1 MADQQ
6 TPAPTPAPGGNQPSK
21 ITPEAIQ
28 TAIAVLTAAAQQP
41 APPPVDEIVA
51 KEKQKAIE
59 VASKVEALDAEIKVL
74 QGKKKDQCLVLLPLL
89 HKHFGGR
96 ITLANGADVFAKIDA
111 QKRPTKKGM
120 VSYCVEKLKDQGEAF
135 AKGLWASFKGK
146 PREYVSVSRAGEPQ
160 VDDETGEPVEG
171 PTEE

>member
-6 TPAPTPAPGGNQPSK
+6 NPTPPAPGGNPPAK

-28 TAIAVLTAAAQQP
+28 AALAVLTAAANQP
-41 APPPVDEIVA
+41 VAEDTSA

-74 QGKKKDQCLVLLPLL
+74 QGKKKAECLVLLPLL

-160 VDDETGEPVEG
+160 VGEDGEPVAD

>member
-1 MADQQ
+1 MADQ
-6 TPAPTPAPGGNQPSK
+6 ANPTPGGNPPSK
-21 ITPEAIQ
+21 ITQEQIQ
-28 TAIAVLTAAAQQP
+28 AALAVLTAAANQP
-41 APPPVDEIVA
+41 AAPTSDEAVA

-74 QGKKKDQCLVLLPLL
+74 QGKKKVECLVLLPLL

-120 VSYCVEKLKDQGEAF
+120 VSYCVDKLKDQGEAF

-160 VDDETGEPVEG
+160 VDEHGEPAE